1 MDSAVTRREEMKERV
16 SFIDAAD
23 ILGAGARSARPATAT
38 PMMIEAISRG
48 SVSAHLNLGI
58 YRRISHSDSAP
69 KNESSPERAQTDTMC
84 SSMYSVL
91 GLALAIVVSE
101 HELRSPLHLGRLD

>member
-58 YRRISHSDSAP
+58 YPTNFSFRSAP
-69 KNESSPERAQTDTMC
+69 KMNHHQSVQHSH
-84 SSMYSVL
+84 YST
-91 GLALAIVVSE
+91 I
-101 HELRSPLHLGRLD
+101 RF